1 MAQML
6 CGNTAALRAHELA
19 EERQERLQERAEY
32 WAKREAIEIMTDA
45 KRLAEFVGD
54 YEPDIWHDL
63 ARLLDPTTTG
73 ERVEHYRRQLR
84 QVLTDAI
91 EPTVIDSCMD
101 TAIEE
106 SYGPC
111 D

>member
-1 MAQML
+1 MTMPD
-6 CGNTAALRAHELA
+6 GNTAALRSKEHREA
-19 EERQERLQERAEY
+19 RQESLQERAEY
-32 WAKREAIEIMTDA
+32 WAERDALEIMTDA
-45 KRLAEFVGD
+45 EKLAEFVGD

-106 SYGPC
+106 SYGPS